1 MVKAMVWMLVISFI
15 GCWGQSQESKDLAE
29 LRGVWLTNVDS
40 RVLES
45 RKSIAE
51 AMQFLADHHFN
62 IVFPVVW
69 NNAYTL
75 YRSAVMDSMFG
86 RVINPIYGERDP
98 LAEVIAEAHQRNIA
112 VVAWFEYGFAAS
124 YNENGG
130 FILETKPEW
139 AAKDVKGR
147 LVAKNGFEW
156 MNANH
161 PEVRKFML
169 SLVSEVAS
177 GYEVDGVQGDDR
189 MPAQPS
195 TSGYDDFT
203 VQLYRKV
210 HDGYDPPY
218 NQFDPEWLNWRARS
232 LNLFG
237 HALYDEV
244 KKIDPRVLVTWAPS
258 IYRWCYEEYLQDW
271 PAWVAGGYSD
281 VIIPQH
287 YRYTIE
293 EYKIT
298 LDSQLEVLGKIKKP
312 NGFFYPGILISS
324 GSYVIDE
331 EHLSEALRY
340 NRSRNIEGEVF
351 FFYEGLRKNQDRLAE
366 GLLNSFYKE
375 PARLPFPVKFKQ
387 EK

>member
-1 MVKAMVWMLVISFI
+1 MIVIIVF
-15 GCWGQSQESKDLAE
+15 GCRGQTEEKKELTE

-40 RVLES
+40 QVLES
-45 RKSIAE
+45 RAAIAE

-69 NNAYTL
+69 NKAYTL

-86 RVINPIYGERDP
+86 RVIDPLYGERDP

-112 VVAWFEYGFAAS
+112 VVDWFEYGFAAS

-139 AAKDVKGR
+139 AAKDVKGK

-169 SLVSEVAS
+169 SLVSEVVS
-177 GYEVDGVQGDDR
+177 KYDVDGIQGDDR

-210 HDGYDPPY
+210 HEGYDPPY
-218 NQFDPEWLNWRARS
+218 DNFDPEWLKWRSRC

-237 HALYDEV
+237 RLLYDEV
-244 KKIDPRVLVTWAPS
+244 KKIDPRVLVTWAPG

-271 PAWVAGGYSD
+271 PAWIAGGYSD
-281 VIIPQH
+281 AIIPQH

-298 LDSQLEVLGKIKKP
+298 LDTQLKVFRGIRNP
-312 NGFFYPGILISS
+312 GGSFYPGILISL
-324 GSYVIDE
+324 GSYVIKE
-331 EHLSEALRY
+331 EHLLEALRY
-340 NRSRNIEGEVF
+340 NRAQTIAGEVF
-351 FFYEGLRKNQDRLAE
+351 FFYEGLRKDRDRLAKS
-366 GLLNSFYKE
+366 LLNSFYKE
-375 PARLPFPVKFKQ
+375 PAGLPFPVKFKS
-387 EK
+387 K